1 MATTFSGFSGTLGL
15 GVGVVVVCLTVV
27 ACVVV
32 GGAVVVGRRS
42 PDKKVREFLSD
53 IKFWHILKAKDTN

>member
-42 PDKKVREFLSD
+42 PGKKVREFLSD
-53 IKFWHILKAKDTN
+53 IKF